1 MTHFIRSG
9 NVYRAFPG
17 NALDITEH
25 LPKGNYILKFHPM
38 EGFFL
43 EESEPFTRKGK
54 IYGNCLKNCQRI
66 LNTFEKREGNTGALL
81 VGEKGSG
88 KTLLARQISIESD
101 MPTIIINTE
110 FSGDSFNSF
119 LASIS
124 QPCVVL
130 LDEFEKVYKKEA
142 QESILT
148 LLDGTYQSKKL
159 FILTS
164 NDKWRLDEHMRNR
177 PGRLF
182 YFLEF
187 SGLEKE
193 FIVEYCQDN
202 LINKE
207 MIPEV
212 VSISSLFSSFNFDL
226 LTAIVEECNRY
237 GESPKDLLNILNAK
251 PEFGGNLHYNP
262 IVQINNNVIPPCAIR
277 PENGISVNTTTSDF
291 ELNVYFVWDRS
302 NARNDYFFELL
313 NPGESDFD
321 WDTIFKE
328 IASGELKFFNHRQ
341 REPFGEGVRVSQDY
355 VQLDCSPSD
364 IVRYGNSG
372 EIVYNPEEGVFVSLH
387 KKTEKKKK
395 EIADIMV
402 M

>member
-1 MTHFIRSG
+1 M
-9 NVYRAFPG
+9 
-17 NALDITEH
+17 
-25 LPKGNYILKFHPM
+25 
-38 EGFFL
+38 
-43 EESEPFTRKGK
+43 
-54 IYGNCLKNCQRI
+54 
-66 LNTFEKREGNTGALL
+66 
-81 VGEKGSG
+81 
-88 KTLLARQISIESD
+88 
-101 MPTIIINTE
+101 
-110 FSGDSFNSF
+110 
-119 LASIS
+119 
-124 QPCVVL
+124 
-130 LDEFEKVYKKEA
+130 
-142 QESILT
+142 
-148 LLDGTYQSKKL
+148 
-159 FILTS
+159 
-164 NDKWRLDEHMRNR
+164 
-177 PGRLF
+177 
-182 YFLEF
+182 
-187 SGLEKE
+187 
-193 FIVEYCQDN
+193 
-202 LINKE
+202 
-207 MIPEV
+207 
-212 VSISSLFSSFNFDL
+212 
-226 LTAIVEECNRY
+226 
-237 GESPKDLLNILNAK
+237 
-251 PEFGGNLHYNP
+251 
-262 IVQINNNVIPPCAIR
+262 IPPCAIR